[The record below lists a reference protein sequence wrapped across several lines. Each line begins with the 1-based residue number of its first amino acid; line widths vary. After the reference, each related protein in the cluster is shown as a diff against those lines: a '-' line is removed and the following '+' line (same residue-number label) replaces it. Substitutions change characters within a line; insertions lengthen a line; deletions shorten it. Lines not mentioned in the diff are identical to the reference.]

1 MANVQLDS
9 AEGSGD
15 FPVDNDFRQLGLIR
29 NPFNH
34 GTTTVATASTL
45 QATRSIVTGAPTGG
59 NFAVDDI
66 ITGGTSGAQAYI
78 TSIDTGTN
86 TIRYHQDATTGFGTF
101 QSSETVSNASSV
113 SATIS
118 SLGDP
123 EVEKFSGEVIYIENR
138 SAVSRA
144 NSQIEDIKLV
154 LEF

>member
-1 MANVQLDS
+1 MVTTAP
-9 AEGSGD
+9 AGGS
-15 FPVDNDFRQLGLIR
+15 
-29 NPFNH
+29 
-34 GTTTVATASTL
+34 
-45 QATRSIVTGAPTGG
+45 
-59 NFAVDDI
+59 FAVDDI
-66 ITGGTSGAQAYI
+66 ISGGTSGAQAYI

-86 TIRYHQDATTGFGTF
+86 TIRYHQDASTGFGTF
-101 QSSETVSNASSV
+101 QSSETVSNAGSV

-138 SAVSRA
+138 SAVARA